1 MAQGRSRGPLRAVLH
16 FVSSVLMVSGA
27 LLIADAGVTLAWQ
40 EPISKFMADQQQQK
54 LETQLEDPPRRVIE
68 RMPLAG
74 DAIARIDMPE
84 IDKQSFVVEGTDT
97 ESLRK
102 GPGHYPETPL
112 PGERGTVGIAGHRT
126 TYGAP
131 FRDIDQLER
140 GDEIRL
146 DTPTATYVYRV
157 ERTRIVDDSALWVT
171 RPVGYKR
178 LVLTACHP
186 LHSAAQRVAVFARQV
201 DREPPRV
208 SSASA
213 GPARSRAAA
222 RASRRWRP
230 RPTAAAARTDG

>member
-131 FRDIDQLER
+131 FRDIDQLDVRPLHQVVVVGFVPLPPE
-140 GDEIRL
+140 GLSRL
-146 DTPTATYVYRV
+146 
-157 ERTRIVDDSALWVT
+157 L
-171 RPVGYKR
+171 
-178 LVLTACHP
+178 HP
-186 LHSAAQRVAVFARQV
+186 LFVASGNGHH
-201 DREPPRV
+201 P
-208 SSASA
+208 
-213 GPARSRAAA
+213 
-222 RASRRWRP
+222 RP
-230 RPTAAAARTDG
+230 RIDIEKVRYLPLGV